1 MVGEESLEFRLRKT
15 DEQEIIFRW
24 KKKKHYDLMS
34 EKYKK
39 TCQFLNYV
47 ENLFL
52 LVPVVTGCFSIS
64 AFAS

>member
-1 MVGEESLEFRLRKT
+1 MNKKLFL
-15 DEQEIIFRW
+15 DE